1 MNPTMET
8 RPKIIIENLSFYYG
22 KRLVLKD
29 ISTQILEHN
38 ATAIVG
44 PSGQGKS
51 TLLMTMNRL
60 WENLPDGHMAGT
72 VKIRFKDDFDDI
84 YSKAVPPHQLRR
96 KVGMVFQT
104 PNPLPMSIFKN
115 IAFPLKLAGE
125 TASDRMANLTE
136 KALKQVFLWE
146 EVKDRLK
153 EDATTLSGGQ
163 QQRLCIA
170 RALVLKPQILLLD
183 EPTSSLD
190 ARSAQVIEELILSL
204 KQVCTIVMVSHYM
217 DQVRRI
223 ADTIMEIEG
232 GMLIRRL

>member
-1 MNPTMET
+1 
-8 RPKIIIENLSFYYG
+8 
-22 KRLVLKD
+22 
-29 ISTQILEHN
+29 
-38 ATAIVG
+38 
-44 PSGQGKS
+44 
-51 TLLMTMNRL
+51 
-60 WENLPDGHMAGT
+60 
-72 VKIRFKDDFDDI
+72 
-84 YSKAVPPHQLRR
+84 
-96 KVGMVFQT
+96 MVFQT

-115 IAFPLKLAGE
+115 VAFPLKLAGE
-125 TASDRMANLTE
+125 TASDRMADLTE

-153 EDATTLSGGQ
+153 ENATTLSGGQ

-204 KQVCTIVMVSHYM
+204 KQACTIVMVSHYM

-223 ADTIMEIEG
+223 ADTIMEIEDG
-232 GMLIRRL
+232 RLIRRL